1 MGSHLFMSYSI
12 SFFLIIVIRYLLVAG
27 LTWCLFYSRTIK
39 LGRDAR
45 HDVRL
50 SIVSAGIFS
59 LVIAAAMELHLLD
72 LSRICHQVC
81 AQDAWYIAGSYLV
94 VLILQDAFFY
104 ATHRL
109 FHHPKLYRWA
119 HHGHHRSQH
128 PSPWTSFAFDPIE
141 SAAHA
146 LFLIVIVLT
155 IPLHLI
161 TILAVLTTM
170 SVWAVV
176 NHLGLERLPVRFP
189 HHWLGHWMI
198 GPAHHS
204 IHHQRQNL
212 HYGLYFTFWDR
223 VFGTEDRGYASEI
236 RNEPKAIS
244 THSSSISE

>member
-1 MGSHLFMSYSI
+1 MELSNQLPGSHP
-12 SFFLIIVIRYLLVAG
+12 
-27 LTWCLFYSRTIK
+27 LTAPDHPPERVT
-39 LGRDAR
+39 GPP
-45 HDVRL
+45 
-50 SIVSAGIFS
+50 
-59 LVIAAAMELHLLD
+59 ELHHSEGRYPHLLSGLRTRHMVHRRE
-72 LSRICHQVC
+72 LSGGT
-81 AQDAWYIAGSYLV
+81 YLAGC
-94 VLILQDAFFY
+94 IFY

-109 FHHPKLYRWA
+109 FHHPKLYLWA

-128 PSPWTSFAFDPIE
+128 PSPWTSFAFDHVE

-161 TILAVLTTM
+161 TILVVLTTM

-176 NHLGLERLPVRFP
+176 NHLGIERLPVRFP

-223 VFGTEDRGYASEI
+223 VFGTEDRGYASKI
-236 RNEPKAIS
+236 KKTNRTIFTYSSGIS
-244 THSSSISE
+244 AKLPLSLDKCKIYH